1 MDSDNS
7 NDLKNIFDIIIEQIN
22 NDLTFINYSG
32 LSIDEL
38 MIILNNSPIGLLI
51 EDRLNL
57 KIINCKYRYNCI
69 DWVIDDLGVVI
80 KWSLKIS
87 LNMVKKSSIS
97 NVESVDEFKLKMWL
111 DNFIWCVNMYIWQ
124 QSLLINNLEL

>member
-1 MDSDNS
+1 MDSDKS

-22 NDLTFINYSG
+22 NDLTFVNYSG

-38 MIILNNSPIGLLI
+38 MIILNNSSIGLLI

-69 DWVIDDLGVVI
+69 DWFIDDLGLI
-80 KWSLKIS
+80 LKLSLKIS
-87 LNMVKKSSIS
+87 FDIVKESSII
-97 NVESVDEFKLKMWL
+97 NIESVDEFKLKMWL